1 MKVRIVTEGNA
12 VVGYQVVEN
21 ETPAPGQFR
30 GGMMAGQGQRVQ
42 EVEVPDD
49 FTLVPSPEEIHKKL
63 ATHLLK
69 KAAA

>member
-12 VVGYQVVEN
+12 VVGYHVVDN
-21 ETPAPGQFR
+21 EAPTPGQVR
-30 GGMMAGQGQRVQ
+30 GGMMAGHGQRVQ
-42 EVEVPDD
+42 DVEVPDD

-63 ATHLLK
+63 AAYVLK

>member
-12 VVGYQVVEN
+12 VVGYHVVEN
-21 ETPAPGQFR
+21 ETPAPGQVR
-30 GGMMAGQGQRVQ
+30 GGLMAGQGQRVQ

-49 FTLVPSPEEIHKKL
+49 FALVPSPEEIHKRL
-63 ATHLLK
+63 AAHLPK